1 MASTKLAGHCQPVTP
16 TSGGHTIAQAGL
28 PSSSSSSS
36 GGGGSS
42 HGMGQEMVT
51 MSVTSGLSPG

>member
-1 MASTKLAGHCQPVTP
+1 MASTKPARHCQPATP

-42 HGMGQEMVT
+42 HEMGQEMVT